1 MTRRQIPKSLG
12 LLLLVVLS
20 ACANLKLEAPP
31 RSMQTISLPSNL
43 LVQAGKTEAQ
53 YKINIDAFHQK
64 MSGLLLVKQKNTES
78 VRMLMI
84 TEMGLKVFD
93 VEYFSNDSI
102 QYHYIMKH
110 LDKPFLLNVLFGN
123 LKLFWPN
130 AEKGSKYTTGYLP
143 SSKELV
149 YWMETG
155 DEKWSYF
162 LSESGQLLKA
172 ERRVNGKKKGML
184 EVVNDNVSSY
194 TLTTKGPKLS
204 IRIKSI
210 GHVAE

>member
-31 RSMQTISLPSNL
+31 KSMQNISLPSNL

-93 VEYFSNDSI
+93 VEYFSNDSV

-130 AEKGSKYTTGYLP
+130 TKKDNKYTAGYL
-143 SSKELV
+143 SASEELV
-149 YWMETG
+149 YWQEKG
-155 DEKWSYF
+155 DEKRSYF
-162 LSESGQLLKA
+162 FNKMGQMLKA
-172 ERRVNGKKKGML
+172 ERRVNGKKKGVL
-184 EVVNDNVSSY
+184 DVVNEDVSSY

-204 IRIKSI
+204 IRIKPI
-210 GHVAE
+210 DHAAK